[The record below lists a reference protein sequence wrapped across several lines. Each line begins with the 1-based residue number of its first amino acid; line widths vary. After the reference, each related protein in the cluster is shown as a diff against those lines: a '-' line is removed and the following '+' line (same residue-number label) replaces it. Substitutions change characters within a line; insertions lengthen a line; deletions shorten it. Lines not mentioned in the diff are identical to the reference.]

1 MVTKIASTKTASA
14 KPIYLSKEGLV
25 KVKKELEELI
35 TIKREEV
42 AERIAEAK
50 SFGDLSENAEYEN
63 AKEVQAFTEGRI
75 TELQL
80 MLKYASIIDEHTSHD
95 KVVIG
100 STVTVKVN
108 KKEKEQFKIVGSAEA
123 DPLVGKISNES
134 PIGSVLMSKQVGDVV
149 KATIPSGTLELEII
163 AIV

>member
-1 MVTKIASTKTASA
+1 MATKTTSH
-14 KPIYLSKEGLV
+14 KPIYLSKEGLE

-35 TIKREEV
+35 TVKREEV

-80 MLKYASIIDEHTSHD
+80 MLKYASIIDEGASHE
-95 KVVIG
+95 KVVLG

-108 KKEKEQFKIVGSAEA
+108 KKEKEQFKIVGSTEA

-134 PIGSVLMSKQVGDVV
+134 PIGSVLMGKHKGETVN
-149 KATIPSGTLELEII
+149 APIPSGVLELEIV
-163 AIV
+163 AIS